1 MFTGAAAAAA
11 AAAVSSLTMLQKR
24 TSVCAAFAT
33 SHVHVFTAAAAAAA
47 AAPVSSLTMLLR
59 LTVMTRMMR
68 SAAQAAMMTT
78 MTCLASSPTALR
90 QPLLVE
96 PARSL
101 RGGWSD
107 AMHSHLR
114 SSVVI
119 WLFTVV
125 EL

>member
-47 AAPVSSLTMLLR
+47 AAVSSLTMLLR